1 MYLKVTVSSGIIVTF
16 SCGNVPAVGA
26 AYAGKGA
33 FGHSVGVWRQLA
45 CGASA
50 IAAAALVGLQYC
62 RVVEARNVLP
72 RVQRDQN
79 GARVRVDLCHS
90 FSNVIILFTF
100 ICFFAIL
107 LDIYRLIASCHTVCK
122 VITLVYFL
130 HKATVYRTF

>member
-1 MYLKVTVSSGIIVTF
+1 MYLKVSSGIIVTF
-16 SCGNVPAVGA
+16 SSGNVPAVGA

-45 CGASA
+45 CGA
-50 IAAAALVGLQYC
+50 IAAAALVGLQCC

-90 FSNVIILFTF
+90 FSNVIILFKF
-100 ICFFAIL
+100 IFFFAI
-107 LDIYRLIASCHTVCK
+107 
-122 VITLVYFL
+122 
-130 HKATVYRTF
+130 